1 MQQNN
6 HPGRLAAAAFAIA
19 IMSGSA
25 IADTAALKTLE
36 QKIEKTRL
44 QQSALDLKKKTL
56 MHGTVTLRRKMI
68 ESARSAQEREA
79 ILGQLEAQLSDLERN
94 ARQRETALKKR
105 RRDLSGTMNALG
117 RLSQTRPEIL
127 LFTPGK
133 PIDNVRSAMLLR
145 VAIPRVKER
154 AVSLSN
160 EIESLK
166 RVKLDIAGKVLR
178 LHDVGDSLTK
188 ERGKLR
194 ALLSKNRALQRQ
206 TEAQRNELHQ
216 RMARL
221 TKEARSLRDLVA
233 RLDASRA
240 PLVRDDPSRKPARTP
255 SRTPTGTP
263 DGGKAVGHEAA
274 PDMPQGL
281 RSFPSRGPITTPV
294 VGHLVG
300 RFGENTRF
308 GNTLNGI
315 QLEARLDAQVIAP
328 FDGQVVFSGPF
339 RNYGQILII
348 EHRGGYHTVLA
359 GLSRIDAVVGQ
370 WLLAGEPIGVL
381 AARNQG
387 KPTLYIELR
396 HNGQPINPAPWIVAR
411 TGRVRG

>member
-1 MQQNN
+1 MRRNN
-6 HPGRLAAAAFAIA
+6 HHERLVAAFFAIA
-19 IMSGSA
+19 MMSGPVL
-25 IADTAALKTLE
+25 ADPAALKTLE
-36 QKIEKTRL
+36 QKIEKARQ
-44 QQSALDLKKKTL
+44 QQSTLDRKNKAL
-56 MHGTVTLRRKMI
+56 MRETVSLRRKMI

-94 ARQRETALKKR
+94 ARQREKALKKR
-105 RRDLSGTMNALG
+105 RNDLSGTMNALG

-127 LFTPGK
+127 LFTPGQ

-154 AVSLSN
+154 AVSLAN

-166 RVKLDIAGKVLR
+166 RVKRDIAGKVKRLR
-178 LHDVGDSLTK
+178 VTGDSLLK

-194 ALLSKNRALQRQ
+194 AMLTKNRALQRR
-206 TEAQRNELHQ
+206 TEAQRKAVHQ

-221 TKEARSLRDLVA
+221 TKEARSLRDLIA
-233 RLDASRA
+233 RLDAARA
-240 PLVRDDPSRKPARTP
+240 PSIRDKPGETSAKP
-255 SRTPTGTP
+255 PTGTP
-263 DGGKAVGHEAA
+263 DNRKPTGNEAVS
-274 PDMPQGL
+274 DRPQGL
-281 RSFPSRGPITTPV
+281 RSFPNRGPITTPV
-294 VGHLVG
+294 VGRLVG
-300 RFGENTRF
+300 RFGDSTRF
-308 GNTLNGI
+308 GNTLNGM

-348 EHRGGYHTVLA
+348 EHQGGYHTVLA

-370 WLLAGEPIGVL
+370 WLLAGEPVGML
-381 AARNQG
+381 AARNLG

-396 HNGQPINPAPWIVAR
+396 YNGQPINPAPWIVAR

>member
-1 MQQNN
+1 VRRNN
-6 HPGRLAAAAFAIA
+6 HLERFVAVIFVIAMMPGYAFAD
-19 IMSGSA
+19 S
-25 IADTAALKTLE
+25 AALKTLE
-36 QKIEKTRL
+36 QKIEKARQ
-44 QQSALDLKKKTL
+44 QQSVLDRKNKSL
-56 MHGTVTLRRKMI
+56 MHETIRLRRKMI

-79 ILGQLEAQLSDLERN
+79 ILGQLESQLSELERD
-94 ARQRETALKKR
+94 ARQRKNALKKR
-105 RRDLSGTMNALG
+105 RGDLSGTMNALG
-117 RLSQTRPEIL
+117 RLSRTRPEIL

-145 VAIPRVKER
+145 IAIPRVKER
-154 AVSLSN
+154 AVSLAN
-160 EIESLK
+160 EIESLN
-166 RVKLDIAGKVLR
+166 RVKRDIAGKVKRLR
-178 LHDVGDSLTK
+178 VNGDSLLK

-194 ALLSKNRALQRQ
+194 AMLTKKRALQHR
-206 TEAQRNELHQ
+206 TEAQRKAVHQ

-233 RLDASRA
+233 RLDAARA
-240 PLVRDDPSRKPARTP
+240 PSIRDEPDRTTP
-255 SRTPTGTP
+255 PPTGTP
-263 DGGKAVGHEAA
+263 DSRKPAENGAA
-274 PDMPQGL
+274 LDRPQGL

-294 VGHLVG
+294 VGRLVG
-300 RFGENTRF
+300 RFGDSTRF
-308 GNTLNGI
+308 GNSLNGM

-348 EHRGGYHTVLA
+348 EHQGGYHTVLA
-359 GLSRIDAVVGQ
+359 GLSKIDAIVGQ
-370 WLLAGEPIGVL
+370 WLLAGEPVGVL
-381 AARNQG
+381 ASRNQG